1 MNTPIRQL
9 LQKRRE
15 ILLIIA
21 TAVLLTLGI
30 SLVSTYLSVMLNH
43 NHSLYLGIAF
53 LLIGAIILT
62 VLFLGG
68 SSHIVRL
75 NGAILYNEKDKK
87 IRPVKIIGYRFNDD
101 FCRYLHALLHE
112 NEAYWT
118 PFSKKGQDIAHTNRF
133 DPNDLNH
140 YTIINSTIEYTVL
153 YKLIYHLEGYFR
165 ENEIDSNSIV
175 EITRNELDPSVLK
188 NRVIDQL
195 TKDMAERA
203 AFGQDRDPETLRGVV
218 VHSTTRDGAIFDKL
232 EIELPQ
238 NSKITRN
245 SNGYLVIKNP
255 IFELTIIPKYAGLG
269 TSLPFELIRPEE
281 GDSLSPFAFSLK
293 LHIRIS
299 NRAFLTDESMEI
311 YSWLDS
317 LVDTLQNY
325 ISIDK
330 LQERLD
336 VNLAELINSTTNMK
350 SIKFK
355 EPFDSISIV
364 KVDDSTSGEQDAEEN
379 QQKDETK

>member
-1 MNTPIRQL
+1 MQL
-9 LQKRRE
+9 RQKRRE

-30 SLVSTYLSVMLNH
+30 SLVTTYLSITLNN
-43 NHSLYLGIAF
+43 NHLLYSGIAF

-62 VLFLGG
+62 VLFLG
-68 SSHIVRL
+68 SSNHIVRL

-87 IRPVKIIGYRFNDD
+87 IKPVKIIGYQFNDD

-118 PFSKKGQDIAHTNRF
+118 PFSKKGWEIAHTNRF
-133 DPNDLNH
+133 DPDDLNH
-140 YTIINSTIEYTVL
+140 YTIINSTIEYIVL
-153 YKLIYHLEGYFR
+153 HELIYHLEEYFS

-175 EITRNELDPSVLK
+175 EITRNQLDSSVLK

-203 AFGQDRDPETLRGVV
+203 AFAQDRDPETMRGVV
-218 VHSTTRDGAIFDKL
+218 VHSTTGDGAIFDKL
-232 EIELPQ
+232 EIKLPK
-238 NSKITRN
+238 NSRITRN
-245 SNGYLVIKNP
+245 SDGYLVITNP
-255 IFELTIIPKYAGLG
+255 IFELTIMPKYAGFS
-269 TSLPFELIRPEE
+269 TSLPFELIKPEE
-281 GDSLSPFAFSLK
+281 GDSLSPLTFSLK

-299 NRAFLTDESMEI
+299 SRAFLPNESMEI

-336 VNLAELINSTTNMK
+336 VNLAELINSTANMK
-350 SIKFK
+350 PIQFE

-364 KVDDSTSGEQDAEEN
+364 KVDDLTSSEQDVEEN
-379 QQKDETK
+379 QQEDNI

>member
-1 MNTPIRQL
+1 MNTPIMQL
-9 LQKRRE
+9 RQKRRE

-30 SLVSTYLSVMLNH
+30 SLVTTYLSIMLKNNNH
-43 NHSLYLGIAF
+43 LLYLGIAF

-68 SSHIVRL
+68 SNHIVRL

-87 IRPVKIIGYRFNDD
+87 IKPVKIIGYQFNDD

-118 PFSKKGQDIAHTNRF
+118 PFSKKGWEIAHTNRF
-133 DPNDLNH
+133 DPDDLNH
-140 YTIINSTIEYTVL
+140 YTIINSTIEYIVL
-153 YKLIYHLEGYFR
+153 YKLIYHLKKYFR

-175 EITRNELDPSVLK
+175 EITRNQLDPSVLK

-203 AFGQDRDPETLRGVV
+203 AFAQDRDPETMRGVV
-218 VHSTTRDGAIFDKL
+218 HSITRDGAIFDKL

-245 SNGYLVIKNP
+245 SDGYLVIKNP
-255 IFELTIIPKYAGLG
+255 IFELTIIPKYARSS
-269 TSLPFELIRPEE
+269 TFLPFELIKPEE
-281 GDSLSPFAFSLK
+281 GDSLSPFTFPLK

-299 NRAFLTDESMEI
+299 SRAFLPNESMEI

-317 LVDTLQNY
+317 LVDMLQNY

-330 LQERLD
+330 LEERLD

-350 SIKFK
+350 PIQFEES
-355 EPFDSISIV
+355 FDSIGIV
-364 KVDDSTSGEQDAEEN
+364 KVDDLTSDEQDVEEN
-379 QQKDETK
+379 QQEDRS

>member
-1 MNTPIRQL
+1 MNTPIMQLRQR
-9 LQKRRE
+9 RRE

-30 SLVSTYLSVMLNH
+30 SLVTTYLSIMLNN
-43 NHSLYLGIAF
+43 NHLLYLGIVVF
-53 LLIGAIILT
+53 LIGAIILT
-62 VLFLGG
+62 VLFLG
-68 SSHIVRL
+68 SSNHIVRL

-87 IRPVKIIGYRFNDD
+87 IKPVKIIGYQFNDD

-118 PFSKKGQDIAHTNRF
+118 PFSKKGRNIAHTNRF
-133 DPNDLNH
+133 DPDDLNH

-153 YKLIYHLEGYFR
+153 HKLIGHLEEYFR

-175 EITRNELDPSVLK
+175 EITRNQLDPSVLK

-203 AFGQDRDPETLRGVV
+203 AFGQDRDPETMRGVV
-218 VHSTTRDGAIFDKL
+218 VYSITRDGAIFDKL
-232 EIELPQ
+232 EIKLPQ

-245 SNGYLVIKNP
+245 SDGYLVIKNP
-255 IFELTIIPKYAGLG
+255 IFELTIMPKYAGFL
-269 TSLPFELIRPEE
+269 TSLPPELIKPEE
-281 GDSLSPFAFSLK
+281 DDSLSPVAFPLK

-299 NRAFLTDESMEI
+299 SRAFLTNESMEI

-317 LVDTLQNY
+317 SVDMLQNY

-336 VNLAELINSTTNMK
+336 VNLVELINSTTNMK
-350 SIKFK
+350 PIQFEES
-355 EPFDSISIV
+355 FDSIEIV
-364 KVDDSTSGEQDAEEN
+364 KVDDLTSGEQNVEEN
-379 QQKDETK
+379 QQKDEVK